1 MKYTKLILFRCVRL
15 RLKNIEYFEMNP
27 SEPVQLILGTNGSGK
42 SSIMMELSPLPS
54 EASDYRDGGYK
65 EIHIEKDKQQWFQA
79 GVRASKNSRF
89 LSGFADFSKT
99 VVSTIELKSD

>member
-65 EIHIEKDKQQWFQA
+65 EIHIEQA
-79 GVRASKNSRF
+79 SVRRP
-89 LSGFADFSKT
+89 
-99 VVSTIELKSD
+99 VP